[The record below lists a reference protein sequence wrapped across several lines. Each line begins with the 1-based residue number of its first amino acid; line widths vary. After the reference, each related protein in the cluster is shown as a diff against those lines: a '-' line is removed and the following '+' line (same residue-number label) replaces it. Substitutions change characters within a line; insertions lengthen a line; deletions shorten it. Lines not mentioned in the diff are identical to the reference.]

1 MRKIYVYILSIA
13 LTAALSAAAFAAQGP
28 SAQGGSNGAQQQEA
42 AQQRREEF
50 ANKREEFNA
59 FREQLRQCRT
69 AALDSMRFNNQL
81 RAENARL
88 LGEAKGSLEQ
98 MREQGIEISE
108 ETMEAIHAYM
118 EQIRVH
124 KADLKET
131 HFRMR
136 EIAEDNGELR
146 SEKDYAS
153 LVDSFGEISDIQQQ
167 RTETLNKINE
177 CISEI
182 LKLLVSEA

>member
-13 LTAALSAAAFAAQGP
+13 LTAALSAGAFAAQGP
-28 SAQGGSNGAQQQEA
+28 SAQGSANGTQKQEA
-42 AQQRREEF
+42 AQQRRDEF

-59 FREQLRQCRT
+59 FKEQLRQCRT

-98 MREQGIEISE
+98 MREQGVEISE
-108 ETMEAIHAYM
+108 ETMEAINAYM

-124 KADLKET
+124 KAELKET
-131 HFRMR
+131 HSRIR
-136 EIAEDNGELR
+136 EIAANNGKLR
-146 SEKDYAS
+146 GEKDYVS
-153 LVDSFGEISDIQQQ
+153 LVDSFGEITDIQLQ
-167 RTETLNKINE
+167 RTETLNKIKE
-177 CISEI
+177 CISGI
-182 LKLLVSEA
+182 LMLLVSEA